1 VSTTESVP
9 PADPSPAA
17 DPAAD
22 PSAGGAPGIAPEAP
36 PTDALLSVR
45 QLTVTYGTPT
55 PAVDH
60 LDFHVG
66 EREAIALLGSN
77 GAGKTSTLNAVSN
90 IIPSSGDI
98 VFDGERLARKPP
110 EKIARAGI
118 IQVPEGRR
126 LFAGLSAEENLIIGT
141 TARNK
146 REPLFSLDDIYD
158 LFPQLRDLRK
168 RGAWTLS
175 GGEQQMV
182 AIGRG
187 LLAAPRVLMLD
198 EPSLGLAPIVV
209 AAVYEALRS
218 IAHRVAIVLVEQ
230 NAGLALDLCDRAYIL
245 TTGRLALSG
254 KPSEL
259 PDRNELLATYLA
271 E

>member
-1 VSTTESVP
+1 MEPGAASDVARNASVEEEP
-9 PADPSPAA
+9 
-17 DPAAD
+17 DPA
-22 PSAGGAPGIAPEAP
+22 
-36 PTDALLSVR
+36 TALLGTAN
-45 QLTVTYGTPT
+45 LTVTYGTPT

-60 LDFHVG
+60 LNFHVG
-66 EREAIALLGSN
+66 EREAVALLGSN
-77 GAGKTSTLNAVSN
+77 GAGKTSTLNAISN
-90 IIPSSGDI
+90 LVTFSGD
-98 VFDGERLARKPP
+98 VYFDGQKLGKQSPDR
-110 EKIARAGI
+110 IARAGI
-118 IQVPEGRR
+118 IHVPEGRR
-126 LFAGLSAEENLIIGT
+126 LFAALSAEENLLIGT

-146 REPLFSLDDIYD
+146 RDPLFSLDDIYD

-168 RGAWTLS
+168 RSAWTLS

-187 LLAAPRVLMLD
+187 LLAAPRVLLLD

-230 NAGLALDLCDRAYIL
+230 NAGLALNLCDRAYIL
-245 TTGRLALSG
+245 TTGRVQLSG
-254 KPSEL
+254 PPSRL
-259 PDRNELLATYLA
+259 PDREELLHTYLA